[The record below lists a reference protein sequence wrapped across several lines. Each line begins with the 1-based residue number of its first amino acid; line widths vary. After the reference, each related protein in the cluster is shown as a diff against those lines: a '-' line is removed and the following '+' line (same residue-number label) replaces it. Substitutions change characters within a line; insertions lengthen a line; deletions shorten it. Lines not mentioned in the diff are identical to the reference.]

1 MLKITKSGFQDLPS
15 THSSEYIGYLQF
27 PDNSSM
33 QPSLYARSKSVISM
47 AATSQL
53 TDLKR
58 PLFKSFVSDMTPFLE
73 LTIVQ
78 QIVRRFTIP
87 LFVPLAVALGGCE
100 KQPYDSAKT
109 VSTPEA
115 VNTAQNATAGS
126 SQLVITYPETSV
138 SDNSA
143 FIQVAENNT
152 TVAVVV
158 AKAVEGSKV
167 IYRLQDGEDK
177 DKFVMD
183 ETTGV
188 LSFKTPPDWEQPND
202 ADSNNNYLVLWQV
215 LSSTGEAQSQFLI
228 VQVTDLPD

>member
-1 MLKITKSGFQDLPS
+1 
-15 THSSEYIGYLQF
+15 
-27 PDNSSM
+27 M
-33 QPSLYARSKSVISM
+33 QPSLSARSKSVISM

-53 TDLKR
+53 TDPKR
-58 PLFKSFVSDMTPFLE
+58 PLFKSLVADMTPFFD
-73 LTIVQ
+73 LTPCFDLTTVR

-87 LFVPLAVALGGCE
+87 LFVPLVVALSGCE

-109 VSTPEA
+109 VSSAET
-115 VNTAQNATAGS
+115 VNTTAQTATAS
-126 SQLVITYPETSV
+126 SSKLVITYPETSV

-158 AKAVEGSKV
+158 AKAAEGSKL

-188 LSFKTPPDWEQPND
+188 LSFKTPPDWEQPSD
-202 ADSNNNYLVLWQV
+202 TDKNNNYFLLWQV